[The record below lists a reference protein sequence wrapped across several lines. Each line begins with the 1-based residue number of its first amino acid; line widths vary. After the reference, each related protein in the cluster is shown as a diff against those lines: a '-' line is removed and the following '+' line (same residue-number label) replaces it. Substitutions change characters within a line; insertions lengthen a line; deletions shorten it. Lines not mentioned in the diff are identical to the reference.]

1 MRRLSLLLEPT
12 VRILDAPRCHL
23 GEGPSYDPVTD
34 VAWWV
39 DILEARLFALSLA
52 EGGPAPDP

>member
-1 MRRLSLLLEPT
+1 MLLEPT